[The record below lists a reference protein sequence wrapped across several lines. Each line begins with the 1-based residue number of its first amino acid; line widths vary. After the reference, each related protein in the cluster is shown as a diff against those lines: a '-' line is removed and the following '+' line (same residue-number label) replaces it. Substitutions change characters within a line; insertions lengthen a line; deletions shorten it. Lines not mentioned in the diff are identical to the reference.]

1 MVSYYEL
8 VFYLGCKYNHFW
20 KGDNNIGF
28 FFGIFSG
35 FFGNGRVVGLSY
47 YGSRNVNGS
56 PTNPRIDFHAPQ
68 GNLKLFWILSICTD
82 KCYIF
87 TRSKSYLMRK
97 LFLPLLLLCL
107 VACNKEPKVDYVTD
121 PAKYVDPFIGTG
133 GHGHTFPGATVP
145 FGMVQFSPDTRMND
159 WDGCSGYHTTDHT
172 ILGFSTTH
180 LSGTGCSDYGDFRF
194 MPIVGEV
201 KLDKGE
207 ADNTVLGYR
216 SVFRHENEDAKA
228 GYYSVLLDDYSTKV
242 ELTTGDRVG
251 MMRCTF
257 PKSDNAHFFL
267 DMVEGVNDEFVYEA
281 NLRIV
286 GDNAISGFRRTR
298 DWAREQYL
306 YFYAEFSKP
315 FKGYALYN
323 KGEQTEGDFVE
334 SDNLKAAFDFDTE
347 DGEQIVMRIA
357 LSAVDV
363 EGAKINLKAEL
374 AENDFDF
381 DALKQKAYDKWNK
394 ELKRYEVSDPNES
407 NKTVF
412 YTALYHCMIA
422 PNLYSDADGRY
433 RAHDL
438 KVYKSER
445 PVYTVFSLWDTFR
458 SLHPLFSLM
467 QRERTLDFINTFI
480 NKYETNPHHMLPIW
494 ELAANETYCMIG
506 NHAIPVIAD
515 AYFAGIRDFDTE
527 KALEAMVASSKD
539 DFRGM
544 GAYMTYG
551 YIPIEVEGEA
561 TSKTLE
567 YAYDDWCVARMA
579 EDMGKTEIA
588 KEFYARAQSYKNIYN
603 PENQFFQGRRN
614 GGWMR
619 PFDPAQV
626 NFTLTEA
633 NSYQYGFFVPQ
644 DVNGH
649 IDLMGGP
656 NSYEAKLDALFNAP
670 SDLTGREQPDI
681 TGLIGQYAH
690 GNEPSHNTVYM
701 YNFVGQPTKTQNYV
715 KQVMDDFYTDRRDGY
730 AGNEDC
736 GQMSAW
742 GVLSSIGFYPATPAS
757 GYYVLGLPRFERTR
771 LTFENGK
778 QLEVIAKDLSDK
790 NCYVKS
796 VNLNGKDL
804 ERSYITF
811 NEVYNGGTLE
821 FTMTDK
827 PDSKWATQPE
837 NCPVMRIPGEQI
849 VIVPTINANSDTFF
863 DSLMVSMNHPVEG
876 AKIYYTLDGS
886 DPREK
891 GQLYEKP
898 LCLKENTTMRAAA
911 EQEDRWSLP
920 IDAKYYLIDARHS
933 VKLDNPYNEQYSAG
947 GLKALIDHQR
957 GGENFRTGSWQG
969 YYGVDLIATVDL
981 GQAKKINRLAGSFL
995 QEVYSWIWMPT
1006 EVEYFISDDGKN
1018 FRSVGKVKNNV
1029 PIDADGAFIQEMEVR
1044 PRTNARYVKMVAK
1057 TIGTCPEGHVGAG
1070 QKAWIFCD
1078 ELVIE

>member
-1 MVSYYEL
+1 M
-8 VFYLGCKYNHFW
+8 K
-20 KGDNNIGF
+20 
-28 FFGIFSG
+28 
-35 FFGNGRVVGLSY
+35 
-47 YGSRNVNGS
+47 
-56 PTNPRIDFHAPQ
+56 
-68 GNLKLFWILSICTD
+68 KLL
-82 KCYIF
+82 
-87 TRSKSYLMRK
+87 
-97 LFLPLLLLCL
+97 LPLMLLALA
-107 VACNKEPKVDYVTD
+107 ACSTQPKADYVTD
-121 PAKYVDPFIGTG
+121 PANYVDPFIGTG

-159 WDGCSGYHTTDHT
+159 WDGCSGYHTSDNT

-194 MPIVGEV
+194 MPFAGEYEYDEFASV
-201 KLDKGE
+201 EKQLYYDSLCSHASFKHEDE
-207 ADNTVLGYR
+207 A
-216 SVFRHENEDAKA
+216 AQA
-228 GYYSVLLDDYSTKV
+228 GYYSVVLDDGVKV

-257 PKSDNAHFFL
+257 PAGEKRHLLL
-267 DMVEGVNDEFVYEA
+267 DLLHGVNDEYVYETDLFFEEGK
-281 NLRIV
+281 NVIQ
-286 GDNAISGFRRTR
+286 GFRRTR
-298 DWAREQYL
+298 DWANDQYL

-315 FKGYALYN
+315 IWYSN
-323 KGEQTEGDFVE
+323 GEIIRIDDSEEGTNSPLTTVFHFMNDDE
-334 SDNLKAAFDFDTE
+334 PL
-347 DGEQIVMRIA
+347 VMRIA

-363 EGAKINLKAEL
+363 EGAKNNLKAEL
-374 AENDFDF
+374 GENNFDF
-381 DALKQKAYDKWNK
+381 DALRQKAYDKWNK
-394 ELKRYEVSDPNES
+394 ELLRYEVSDPNES

-412 YTALYHCMIA
+412 YTALYHCMVA
-422 PNLYSDADGRY
+422 PNLFSDADGRY

-438 KVYKSER
+438 QVYKSER

-515 AYFAGIRDFDTE
+515 AYFTGIRDFDAE

-544 GAYMTYG
+544 GAYMKYG

-561 TSKTLE
+561 VSKTLE

-588 KEFYARAQSYKNIYN
+588 EEFYARAQNYKNIYN

-649 IDLMGGP
+649 VDLMGGW
-656 NSYEAKLDALFNAP
+656 NGYEAKLDGLFNAP
-670 SDLTGREQPDI
+670 SNLTGREQPDI

-701 YNFVGQPTKTQNYV
+701 YNFVGKPTKTQYYV
-715 KQVMDDFYTDRRDGY
+715 KKVMDDFYTDRRDGY

-742 GVLSSIGFYPATPAS
+742 GVLSAMGFYPATPAS

-778 QLEVIAKDLSDK
+778 QFEVVAKGLSNK

-796 VNLNGKDL
+796 VKLNGKPL
-804 ERSYITF
+804 ERSYVTF
-811 NEVYNGGTLE
+811 EEVFNGGTLE

-827 PDSKWATQPE
+827 NNSPWATQPE
-837 NCPVMRIPGEQI
+837 NCPVMRIPSEQI
-849 VIVPTINANSDTFF
+849 VIVPTVNANSDTFF
-863 DSLMVSMNHPVEG
+863 DSIMVSMSHPVEG
-876 AKIYYTLDGS
+876 VKIYYTLDGTEPS
-886 DPREK
+886 DSAL
-891 GQLYEKP
+891 LYEKP
-898 LCLKENTTMRAAA
+898 ICLKEATDIRAAA
-911 EQEDRWSLP
+911 LQDGRWSLP
-920 IDAKYYLIDARHS
+920 IDAHYYLIDARHS
-933 VKLDNPYNEQYSAG
+933 VKLENKYNEQYEAG

-969 YYGVDLIATVDL
+969 YYGVDLVATVDL
-981 GQAKKINRLAGSFL
+981 GVSKRINRLAGSFL
-995 QEVYSWIWMPT
+995 QEIYSWIWMPT
-1006 EVEYFISDDGKN
+1006 EVEYFVSDDGRN
-1018 FRSVGKVKNNV
+1018 FRSVGKVKNDV
-1029 PIDADGAFIQEMEVR
+1029 PVDADGAFVQEMEVR
-1044 PRTNARYVKMVAK
+1044 PRCNARYVKMVAK

>member
-1 MVSYYEL
+1 M
-8 VFYLGCKYNHFW
+8 K
-20 KGDNNIGF
+20 
-28 FFGIFSG
+28 
-35 FFGNGRVVGLSY
+35 
-47 YGSRNVNGS
+47 
-56 PTNPRIDFHAPQ
+56 
-68 GNLKLFWILSICTD
+68 KLL
-82 KCYIF
+82 
-87 TRSKSYLMRK
+87 
-97 LFLPLLLLCL
+97 LPLMLLALA
-107 VACNKEPKVDYVTD
+107 ACSTQPKADYVTD
-121 PAKYVDPFIGTG
+121 PANYVDPFIGTG

-159 WDGCSGYHTTDHT
+159 WDGCSGYHTSDHT

-194 MPIVGEV
+194 MPFAGEYEYDEFASV
-201 KLDKGE
+201 EKQLYYDSLCSHASFKHEDE
-207 ADNTVLGYR
+207 A
-216 SVFRHENEDAKA
+216 AQA
-228 GYYSVLLDDYSTKV
+228 GYYSVVLDDGVKV

-257 PKSDNAHFFL
+257 PAGEKRHLLL
-267 DMVEGVNDEFVYEA
+267 DLLHGVNDEYVYETDLFFEEGK
-281 NLRIV
+281 NVIQ
-286 GDNAISGFRRTR
+286 GFRRTR
-298 DWAREQYL
+298 DWANDQYL

-315 FKGYALYN
+315 IWYSN
-323 KGEQTEGDFVE
+323 GEIIRIDDSEEGTNSPLTTVFHFMNDDE
-334 SDNLKAAFDFDTE
+334 PL
-347 DGEQIVMRIA
+347 VMRIA

-363 EGAKINLKAEL
+363 EGAKNNLKAEL
-374 AENDFDF
+374 GENNFDF
-381 DALKQKAYDKWNK
+381 DALRQKAYDKWNK
-394 ELKRYEVSDPNES
+394 ELLRYEVSDPNES

-412 YTALYHCMIA
+412 YTALYHCMVA
-422 PNLYSDADGRY
+422 PNLFSDADGRY

-438 KVYKSER
+438 QVYKSER

-515 AYFAGIRDFDTE
+515 AYFAGIRDFDAE

-544 GAYMTYG
+544 GAYMKYG

-567 YAYDDWCVARMA
+567 YAYDDWCVARLA
-579 EDMGKTEIA
+579 EALGKTDIA

-649 IDLMGGP
+649 VDLMGGW
-656 NSYEAKLDALFNAP
+656 NGYEAKLDGLFNAP
-670 SDLTGREQPDI
+670 SNLTGREQPDI

-701 YNFVGQPTKTQNYV
+701 YNFVGKPTKTQYYV
-715 KQVMDDFYTDRRDGY
+715 KKVMDDFYTDRRDGY

-742 GVLSSIGFYPATPAS
+742 GVLSAMGFYPATPAS

-778 QLEVIAKDLSDK
+778 QFEVVAKGLSNK

-796 VNLNGKDL
+796 VKLNGKPL
-804 ERSYITF
+804 ERSYVTF
-811 NEVYNGGTLE
+811 EEVFNGGTLE

-827 PDSKWATQPE
+827 NNSPWATQPE
-837 NCPVMRIPGEQI
+837 NCPVMRIPSEQI
-849 VIVPTINANSDTFF
+849 VIVPTVNANSDTFF
-863 DSLMVSMNHPVEG
+863 DSIMVSMSHPVEG
-876 AKIYYTLDGS
+876 VKIYYTLDGTEPS
-886 DPREK
+886 DSAL
-891 GQLYEKP
+891 LYEKP
-898 LCLKENTTMRAAA
+898 ICLKEATDIRAAA
-911 EQEDRWSLP
+911 LQDGRWSLP
-920 IDAKYYLIDARHS
+920 IDAHYYLIDARHS
-933 VKLDNPYNEQYSAG
+933 VKLENKYNEQYEAG

-969 YYGVDLIATVDL
+969 YYGVDLVATVDL
-981 GQAKKINRLAGSFL
+981 GVSKRLNRLAGSFL
-995 QEVYSWIWMPT
+995 QEIYSWIWMPT
-1006 EVEYFISDDGKN
+1006 EVEYFVSDDGRN
-1018 FRSVGKVKNNV
+1018 FRSVGKVKNDV
-1029 PIDADGAFIQEMEVR
+1029 PVDADGAFVQEMEVR
-1044 PRTNARYVKMVAK
+1044 PRCNARYVKMVAK

>member
-1 MVSYYEL
+1 M
-8 VFYLGCKYNHFW
+8 K
-20 KGDNNIGF
+20 
-28 FFGIFSG
+28 
-35 FFGNGRVVGLSY
+35 
-47 YGSRNVNGS
+47 
-56 PTNPRIDFHAPQ
+56 
-68 GNLKLFWILSICTD
+68 KLL
-82 KCYIF
+82 
-87 TRSKSYLMRK
+87 
-97 LFLPLLLLCL
+97 LPLMLLALA
-107 VACNKEPKVDYVTD
+107 ACSTQPKADYVTD
-121 PAKYVDPFIGTG
+121 PANYVDPFIGTG

-145 FGMVQFSPDTRMND
+145 FGMMQFSPDTRMND
-159 WDGCSGYHTTDHT
+159 WDGCSGYHTSDNT

-194 MPIVGEV
+194 MPFTEEF
-201 KLDKGE
+201 KLDWDLPDIAAYERCDSLYSHAGFKHEDEE
-207 ADNTVLGYR
+207 AQ
-216 SVFRHENEDAKA
+216 A
-228 GYYSVLLDDYSTKV
+228 GYYSVVLDDSVKV

-257 PKSDNAHFFL
+257 PKGKLGRLML
-267 DMVEGVNDEFVYEA
+267 DMEHGVNDEYVYETEL
-281 NLRIV
+281 NVVNDRI
-286 GDNAISGFRRTR
+286 ISGFRRTR
-298 DWAREQYL
+298 DWANDQYL

-315 FKGYALYN
+315 FVFNEDEIQPWICYQYDGP
-323 KGEQTEGDFVE
+323 FVE
-334 SDNLKAAFDFDTE
+334 GKPLPNRRPMKAYFMFPE
-347 DGEQIVMRIA
+347 SNGEITMRIA

-363 EGAKINLKAEL
+363 EGAKNNLKAEL
-374 AENDFDF
+374 ADGDFDF
-381 DALKQKAYDKWNK
+381 DALKQKAYDKWNA
-394 ELKRYEVSDPNES
+394 EMKRYEVSDPNES

-412 YTALYHCMIA
+412 YTALYHCMVA
-422 PNLYSDADGRY
+422 PNLFSDADGRY

-438 KVYKSER
+438 QVYKSER

-515 AYFAGIRDFDTE
+515 AYFAGIRDFDAE

-544 GAYMTYG
+544 GAYMKYG

-567 YAYDDWCVARMA
+567 YAYDDWCVARLA
-579 EDMGKTEIA
+579 EALGKTDIA

-649 IDLMGGP
+649 VDLMGGW
-656 NSYEAKLDALFNAP
+656 NGYEAKLDGLFNAP
-670 SDLTGREQPDI
+670 SNLTGREQPDI

-701 YNFVGQPTKTQNYV
+701 YNFVGKPTQTQYYV
-715 KQVMDDFYTDRRDGY
+715 KKVMDDFYTDRRDGY

-742 GVLSSIGFYPATPAS
+742 GVLSAMGFYPATPAS

-778 QLEVIAKDLSDK
+778 QFEVVAKGLSNK

-796 VNLNGKDL
+796 VKLNGKPL
-804 ERSYITF
+804 ERSYVTF
-811 NEVYNGGTLE
+811 EEVFNGGTLE

-827 PDSKWATQPE
+827 NNSPWATQPE
-837 NCPVMRIPGEQI
+837 NCPVMRIPSEQI
-849 VIVPTINANSDTFF
+849 VIVPTVNANSDTFF
-863 DSLMVSMNHPVEG
+863 DSIMVSMSHPVEG
-876 AKIYYTLDGS
+876 VKIYYTLDGTEPS
-886 DPREK
+886 DSAL
-891 GQLYEKP
+891 LYEKP
-898 LCLKENTTMRAAA
+898 ICLKEATDIRAAA
-911 EQEDRWSLP
+911 LQDGRWSLP
-920 IDAKYYLIDARHS
+920 IDAHYYLIDARHS
-933 VKLDNPYNEQYSAG
+933 VKLENKYNEQYEAG

-969 YYGVDLIATVDL
+969 YYGVDLVATVDL
-981 GQAKKINRLAGSFL
+981 GVSKRLNRLAGSFL
-995 QEVYSWIWMPT
+995 QEIYSWIWMPT
-1006 EVEYFISDDGKN
+1006 EVEYFVSDDGRN
-1018 FRSVGKVKNNV
+1018 FRSVGKVKNDV
-1029 PIDADGAFIQEMEVR
+1029 PVDADGAFVQEMEVR
-1044 PRTNARYVKMVAK
+1044 PRCNARYVKMVAK

>member
-1 MVSYYEL
+1 MKKL
-8 VFYLGCKYNHFW
+8 
-20 KGDNNIGF
+20 
-28 FFGIFSG
+28 IF
-35 FFGNGRVVGLSY
+35 
-47 YGSRNVNGS
+47 
-56 PTNPRIDFHAPQ
+56 
-68 GNLKLFWILSICTD
+68 
-82 KCYIF
+82 
-87 TRSKSYLMRK
+87 
-97 LFLPLLLLCL
+97 PLLLFALA
-107 VACNKEPKVDYVTD
+107 ACNTQPKADYVTD
-121 PAKYVDPFIGTG
+121 AAQYVDPFIGTG

-145 FGMVQFSPDTRMND
+145 SGMVQFSPDTRMND
-159 WDGCSGYHTTDHT
+159 WDGCSGYHTSDNT

-194 MPIVGEV
+194 MPVVGEV

-207 ADNTVLGYR
+207 EENTTSGYR
-216 SVFRHENEDAKA
+216 SAFQHENEEAKA
-228 GYYSVLLDDYSTKV
+228 GYYSVLLDDYNTKV

-257 PKSDNAHFFL
+257 PQGAETHMFL
-267 DMVEGVNDEFVYEA
+267 DMVEGVNDEFVYESWLQVE
-281 NLRIV
+281 NE
-286 GDNAISGFRRTR
+286 NAISGFRKTR
-298 DWAREQYL
+298 DWANEQYL

-315 FKGYALYN
+315 IASCSMYENGILLEEESKAQ
-323 KGEQTEGDFVE
+323 GEPV
-334 SDNLKAAFDFDTE
+334 KAYFDFDME
-347 DGEQIVMRIA
+347 DGQPLVMRIA

-363 EGAKINLKAEL
+363 EGAKNNLKAEL
-374 AENDFDF
+374 AEGDFDF
-381 DALKQKAYDKWNK
+381 DALRQKAYDKWNK

-412 YTALYHCMIA
+412 YTALYHTMIA

-480 NKYETNPHHMLPIW
+480 NKYETNPHHLLPIW

-527 KALEAMVASSKD
+527 KALEAMVNSSKM

-544 GAYMTYG
+544 GAYMKYG
-551 YIPIEVEGEA
+551 YIPIEMEGEA

-579 EDMGKTEIA
+579 EAMGKADIA
-588 KEFYARAQSYKNIYN
+588 KEFYARAQAYKNIYN

-614 GGWMR
+614 GGWMK

-644 DVNGH
+644 DINGH
-649 IDLMGGP
+649 IDLMGGWD
-656 NSYEAKLDALFNAP
+656 SYEAKLDALFNAP
-670 SDLTGREQPDI
+670 SNLTGREQPDI

-701 YNFVGQPTKTQNYV
+701 YNFVGKPTKTQKYV

-742 GVLSSIGFYPATPAS
+742 GVFSAMGFYPATPAV
-757 GYYVLGLPRFERTR
+757 GYYVLGLPRFEKTR

-778 QLEVIAKDLSDK
+778 QFEVVAKNLSDR
-790 NCYVKS
+790 NCYVQS
-796 VNLNGKDL
+796 VKLNGKAL

-811 NEVYNGGTLE
+811 EEVYNGGTLE
-821 FTMTDK
+821 FTMTDQ
-827 PDSKWATQPE
+827 PNSTWAMQPE
-837 NCPVMRIPGEQI
+837 NCPTVRIPEESI
-849 VIVPTINANSDTFF
+849 VIVPTINADSDTFF
-863 DSLMVSMNHPVEG
+863 DSLMVSMSHPIEGVE
-876 AKIYYTLDGS
+876 IYYTLDGS
-886 DPREK
+886 DPTEN
-891 GQLYEKP
+891 GLLYEQP
-898 LCLKENTTMRAAA
+898 LCLKENATVRAAA
-911 EQEDRWSLP
+911 KQGDRWSRVM
-920 IDAKYYLIDARHS
+920 DAQYFLIDARHS
-933 VKLDNPYNEQYSAG
+933 VKLENMYNEQYAAG

-957 GGENFRTGSWQG
+957 GGENFRTGTWQG

-981 GQAKKINRLAGSFL
+981 GAPKRINRLAGSFL
-995 QEVYSWIWMPT
+995 QEQKSWIWMPR
-1006 EVEYFISDDGKN
+1006 EVEYFVSDDGKT
-1018 FRSVGKVKNNV
+1018 FRSVGKVKNDLED
-1029 PIDADGAFIQEMEVR
+1029 DADGAFVQEMEVR

-1057 TIGTCPEGHVGAG
+1057 SIGTCPDWHVGAG

>member
-1 MVSYYEL
+1 M
-8 VFYLGCKYNHFW
+8 K
-20 KGDNNIGF
+20 
-28 FFGIFSG
+28 
-35 FFGNGRVVGLSY
+35 
-47 YGSRNVNGS
+47 
-56 PTNPRIDFHAPQ
+56 
-68 GNLKLFWILSICTD
+68 
-82 KCYIF
+82 
-87 TRSKSYLMRK
+87 K
-97 LFLPLLLLCL
+97 LFLPLMLLCFA
-107 VACNKEPKVDYVTD
+107 ACSTEPKADYVAD
-121 PAKYVDPFIGTG
+121 PANYVDPFIGTG

-145 FGMVQFSPDTRMND
+145 FGMVQFSLDTRMND
-159 WDGCSGYHTTDHT
+159 WDGCSGYHTSDHT

-201 KLDKGE
+201 KLDKGDE
-207 ADNTVLGYR
+207 SNTASGYR
-216 SVFRHENEDAKA
+216 SAFQHENEDAKA
-228 GYYSVLLDDYSTKV
+228 GYYAVLLDDYNTKV

-257 PKSDNAHFFL
+257 PKGADAHMFL

-281 NLRIV
+281 NLKVEGEI
-286 GDNAISGFRRTR
+286 AISGFRRTR
-298 DWAREQYL
+298 DWANEQYL

-315 FKGYALYN
+315 FKDYSFFDN
-323 KGEQTEGDFVE
+323 GEKVVADTAA
-334 SDNLKAAFDFDTE
+334 SDKLKACFDFDTAE
-347 DGEQIVMRIA
+347 GEQIVMRIA

-363 EGAKINLKAEL
+363 EGAKNNLKAEL
-374 AENDFDF
+374 AEGDFDF
-381 DALKQKAYDKWNK
+381 DVLKQKAYDKWNK
-394 ELKRYEVSDPNES
+394 EMKRYEVADNNEA

-412 YTALYHCMIA
+412 YSALYHCMVA

-515 AYFAGIRDFDTE
+515 AYFAGIRDFDAE
-527 KALEAMVASSKD
+527 KALEAMVNSSRD

-544 GAYMTYG
+544 GAYMKYG

-561 TSKTLE
+561 VSKTLE

-579 EDMGKTEIA
+579 EALGKTDIA
-588 KEFYARAQSYKNIYN
+588 KEFYARAQNYKNIYN

-614 GGWMR
+614 GGWIR

-649 IDLMGGP
+649 IDLMGG
-656 NSYEAKLDALFNAP
+656 SVDYGAKLDGLFNAP
-670 SDLTGREQPDI
+670 ENLTGRAQPDI

-690 GNEPSHNTVYM
+690 GNEPSHNIVYM
-701 YNFVGQPTKTQNYV
+701 YNFVGQPTKTQHYV
-715 KQVMDDFYTDRRDGY
+715 KKVMDNFYTDRRDGY

-742 GVLSSIGFYPATPAS
+742 GVFSAMGFYPATPGS
-757 GYYVLGLPRFERTR
+757 GYYVLGLPRFQKVR
-771 LTFENGK
+771 LTMENGK
-778 QLEVIAKDLSDK
+778 QFEVVAKNLSAK

-796 VNLNGKDL
+796 VKLNGNPL

-811 NEVYNGGTLE
+811 EEVFNGGVLE
-821 FTMTDK
+821 FTMTDQAN
-827 PDSKWATQPE
+827 STWATQPA
-837 NCPVMRIPGEQI
+837 NCPVMRIPGESI
-849 VIVPTINANSDTFF
+849 VIVPTINTNSDTFF
-863 DSLMVSMNHPVEG
+863 DSLMISMSHPVEG
-876 AKIYYTLDGS
+876 VKIYYTMDGS
-886 DPREK
+886 DPKEN
-891 GQLYEKP
+891 GLLFEQP
-898 LCLKENTTMRAAA
+898 ICLKDNATVRVAAK
-911 EQEDRWSLP
+911 QEERWSNE
-920 IDAKYYLIDARHS
+920 IDAQYYKIDARHS
-933 VKLDNPYNEQYSAG
+933 VKLEHKYNEQYEAG

-981 GQAKKINRLAGSFL
+981 GRSKKINRLAGSFL
-995 QEVYSWIWMPT
+995 QEIYSWIWMPT
-1006 EVEYFISDDGKN
+1006 EVEYFISDDGRN
-1018 FRSVGKVKNNV
+1018 FRSVGKVKNEV

>member
-1 MVSYYEL
+1 MVL
-8 VFYLGCKYNHFW
+8 VLAACT
-20 KGDNNIGF
+20 
-28 FFGIFSG
+28 SQ
-35 FFGNGRVVGLSY
+35 
-47 YGSRNVNGS
+47 
-56 PTNPRIDFHAPQ
+56 PQ
-68 GNLKLFWILSICTD
+68 
-82 KCYIF
+82 
-87 TRSKSYLMRK
+87 
-97 LFLPLLLLCL
+97 
-107 VACNKEPKVDYVTD
+107 ADYVID
-121 PAKYVDPFIGTG
+121 AAQYVDPFIGTG

-194 MPIVGEV
+194 MPFTG
-201 KLDKGE
+201 GMM
-207 ADNTVLGYR
+207 LGCDLPNIDAYKHYD
-216 SVFRHENEDAKA
+216 SLYSHAAFKHEDEDAKA
-228 GYYSVLLDDYSTKV
+228 GYYSVVLDDSVKV

-251 MMRCTF
+251 MMRCTY
-257 PKSDNAHFFL
+257 PKDAGQLLLL
-267 DMVEGVNDEFVYEA
+267 DMWHGVNDEVVYEA
-281 NLRIV
+281 ELNV
-286 GDNAISGFRRTR
+286 ENDHAISGFRRTR
-298 DWAREQYL
+298 DWANDQYL
-306 YFYAEFSKP
+306 YFYAEFSRP
-315 FKGYALYN
+315 FAVQEY
-323 KGEQTEGDFVE
+323 EWPFVIE
-334 SDNLKAAFDFDTE
+334 DDCSLAFDAARNKNEMESKDKVVKAYFLFPYSTDE
-347 DGEQIVMRIA
+347 SLVMRIA

-363 EGAKINLKAEL
+363 EGAKNNLKAEL
-374 AENDFDF
+374 AEGDFDF

-412 YTALYHCMIA
+412 YTALYHTMIA

-467 QRERTLDFINTFI
+467 QRERTLDFIHTFI
-480 NKYETNPHHMLPIW
+480 NKYETNPHHILPVW

-544 GAYMTYG
+544 GAYMKYG
-551 YIPIEVEGEA
+551 YIPIEAEGEA
-561 TSKTLE
+561 VSKTLE

-579 EDMGKTEIA
+579 EDMGKLDIA
-588 KEFYARAQSYKNIYN
+588 KEFYTRAQAYKNLYN
-603 PENQFFQGRRN
+603 PKNQFFQGRRN
-614 GGWMR
+614 GGWMQ

-656 NSYEAKLDALFNAP
+656 IAYEAKLDGLFNAP
-670 SDLTGREQPDI
+670 SNLTGRAQPDI

-690 GNEPSHNTVYM
+690 GNEPSHNTIYM
-701 YNFVGQPTKTQNYV
+701 YNFIGRPTKTQLYV

-730 AGNEDC
+730 SGNEDC

-742 GVLSSIGFYPATPAS
+742 AVFSAMGFYPATPAS

-778 QLEVIAKDLSDK
+778 QFEIIAKNLSEQ

-796 VNLNGKDL
+796 VKLNGKAL
-804 ERSYITF
+804 ERSFVTF
-811 NEVYNGGTLE
+811 DEVFDGGTLE

-827 PDSKWATQPE
+827 PDSEWATQPE
-837 NCPVMRIPGEQI
+837 NCPEVHIYGDPI

-863 DSLMVSMNHPVEG
+863 DSLMVTMNHPYKDVE
-876 AKIYYTLDGS
+876 IYYTLDGS
-886 DPREK
+886 DPKE
-891 GQLYEKP
+891 GGTLYEKP
-898 LCLKENTTMRAAA
+898 ICLKENTMVRAAA
-911 EQEDRWSLP
+911 KNGSSWSRVM
-920 IDAKYYLIDARHS
+920 DAQYYLIDANRS
-933 VKLDNPYNEQYSAG
+933 VKLENMYNEQYAAG
-947 GLKALIDHQR
+947 GLKALIDHLR
-957 GGENFRTGSWQG
+957 GTDNFRTGVWQG
-969 YYGVDLIATVDL
+969 FYGVDLIATVDL
-981 GQAKKINRLAGSFL
+981 GQSKKINRLAGSFL
-995 QEVYSWIWMPT
+995 QEQSSWIWMPR
-1006 EVEYFISDDGKN
+1006 EVEYFVSDDGKN
-1018 FRSVGKVKNNV
+1018 FRSVGKVKNT
-1029 PIDADGAFIQEMEVR
+1029 IDDDEDDAVTMEMAVR

-1057 TIGTCPEGHVGAG
+1057 SIGTCPDWHVGAG

>member
-1 MVSYYEL
+1 M
-8 VFYLGCKYNHFW
+8 K
-20 KGDNNIGF
+20 
-28 FFGIFSG
+28 
-35 FFGNGRVVGLSY
+35 
-47 YGSRNVNGS
+47 
-56 PTNPRIDFHAPQ
+56 
-68 GNLKLFWILSICTD
+68 
-82 KCYIF
+82 
-87 TRSKSYLMRK
+87 K
-97 LFLPLLLLCL
+97 LFLPLLLLAL
-107 VACNKEPKVDYVTD
+107 AACNTEPKADYVTD
-121 PAKYVDPFIGTG
+121 PASCVDPFIGTG

-159 WDGCSGYHTTDHT
+159 WDGCSGYHTTDNT

-201 KLDKGE
+201 KTDKGE
-207 ADNTVLGYR
+207 EENTASGYR
-216 SVFRHENEDAKA
+216 SAFQHENEDAKA
-228 GYYSVLLDDYSTKV
+228 GYYSVLLDDYNTKV

-257 PKSDNAHFFL
+257 PQGADAHLLL
-267 DMVEGVNDEFVYEA
+267 DMVEGVNDEFVYESW
-281 NLRIV
+281 LQMESE
-286 GDNAISGFRRTR
+286 NAISGFRKTR
-298 DWAREQYL
+298 DWANEQYL

-315 FKGYALYN
+315 FKSHSFINMNDAVEGARVE
-323 KGEQTEGDFVE
+323 GEQV
-334 SDNLKAAFDFDTE
+334 KAWFDFDAE
-347 DGEQIVMRIA
+347 DNEPLVMRVA
-357 LSAVDV
+357 LSAVDA
-363 EGAKINLKAEL
+363 EGAKNNLNAEL

-381 DALKQKAYDKWNK
+381 DALRQKAYDKWNT
-394 ELKRYEVSDPNES
+394 ELKRYEVSDPNEA

-480 NKYETNPHHMLPIW
+480 NKYETNPHHLLPIW

-527 KALEAMVASSKD
+527 KALEAMVNSSRM

-544 GAYMTYG
+544 GAYMKYG

-579 EDMGKTEIA
+579 EDMGKTDIA
-588 KEFYARAQSYKNIYN
+588 KEFYARAQAYKNIYN

-614 GGWMR
+614 GGWMQ

-649 IDLMGGP
+649 IDLMGGWDA
-656 NSYEAKLDALFNAP
+656 YEAKLDGLFNAS

-701 YNFVGQPTKTQNYV
+701 YNFVGKPTKTQYYV
-715 KQVMDDFYTDRRDGY
+715 KKVMDDFYTDRRDGY

-742 GVLSSIGFYPATPAS
+742 GVFSAMGFYPATPAA

-778 QLEVIAKDLSDK
+778 QFEIIAKNLSEK

-796 VNLNGKDL
+796 VKLNGQPL
-804 ERSYITF
+804 ERSFITF
-811 NEVYNGGTLE
+811 DEVHDGGTLE
-821 FTMTDK
+821 FTMTDQ
-827 PDSKWATQPE
+827 PNSTWATQPE
-837 NCPVMRIPGEQI
+837 NCSVVRIEKEQI

-863 DSLMVSMNHPVEG
+863 DSLMVSMKHPVEG
-876 AKIYYTLDGS
+876 VEIYYTLDGN
-886 DPREK
+886 DPTEN
-891 GQLYEKP
+891 GMLYEQP
-898 LCLKENTTMRAAA
+898 LCVKENTIVRAAA
-911 EQEDRWSLP
+911 KQGDNWSRVM
-920 IDAKYYLIDARHS
+920 DANYYLIDANHS
-933 VKLDNPYNEQYSAG
+933 VKLENMYNEQYAAG
-947 GLKALIDHQR
+947 GMKALIDHQR

-981 GQAKKINRLAGSFL
+981 GVSKRINRLAGSFL
-995 QEVYSWIWMPT
+995 QEQRSWIWMPR
-1006 EVEYFISDDGKN
+1006 EVEYFVSDDGKK
-1018 FRSVGKVKNNV
+1018 FRSVGKAWNYVDDDEE
-1029 PIDADGAFIQEMEVR
+1029 DAVIQEMAVR

-1057 TIGTCPEGHVGAG
+1057 SIGTCPDWHVGAG
-1070 QKAWIFCD
+1070 QPAWIFCD
-1078 ELVIE
+1078 EFVIE

>member
-1 MVSYYEL
+1 M
-8 VFYLGCKYNHFW
+8 K
-20 KGDNNIGF
+20 
-28 FFGIFSG
+28 
-35 FFGNGRVVGLSY
+35 
-47 YGSRNVNGS
+47 
-56 PTNPRIDFHAPQ
+56 
-68 GNLKLFWILSICTD
+68 
-82 KCYIF
+82 
-87 TRSKSYLMRK
+87 K

-107 VACNKEPKVDYVTD
+107 AACSTEPKADYVAD
-121 PAKYVDPFIGTG
+121 PANYVDPFIGTG

-159 WDGCSGYHTTDHT
+159 WDGCSGYHTSDNT

-201 KLDKGE
+201 KLDKGD
-207 ADNTVLGYR
+207 ANNTASGYR
-216 SVFRHENEDAKA
+216 SAFRHENEDAKA
-228 GYYSVLLDDYSTKV
+228 GYYAVLLDDYNTKV
-242 ELTTGDRVG
+242 ELTTGDRIG

-257 PKSDNAHFFL
+257 PKSEEAHLFL

-281 NLRIV
+281 NLTV
-286 GDNAISGFRRTR
+286 ESETAISGFRRTR
-298 DWAREQYL
+298 DWAKEQYL

-315 FKGYALYN
+315 FNSCALYD
-323 KGEQTEGDFVE
+323 KGERVEDAYIE
-334 SDNLKAAFDFDTE
+334 SDNLKACFNFDTE
-347 DGEQIVMRIA
+347 EGEQITMRIA

-363 EGAKINLKAEL
+363 EGAKNNLKAEL
-374 AENDFDF
+374 ADGDFDF
-381 DALKQKAYDKWNK
+381 DALKQKAFDKWNT
-394 ELKRYEVSDPNES
+394 EMKRYAVADPNES

-412 YTALYHCMIA
+412 YSALYHCMVA
-422 PNLYSDADGRY
+422 PNLFSDADGRY

-438 KVYKSER
+438 KIYKSER

-480 NKYETNPHHMLPIW
+480 NKYETNPHHILPIW

-515 AYFAGIRDFDTE
+515 AYFAGIRDFDTK
-527 KALEAMVASSKD
+527 KALEAMVASQKD

-544 GAYMTYG
+544 SAYMKYG
-551 YIPIEVEGEA
+551 YIPIETEGEA
-561 TSKTLE
+561 VSKTLE

-579 EDMGKTEIA
+579 EDMGETEIA
-588 KEFYARAQSYKNIYN
+588 KEFYARAQAYKNIYN

-614 GGWMR
+614 GGWAR

-649 IDLMGGP
+649 IDLMGGWTA
-656 NSYEAKLDALFNAP
+656 YEAKLDALFNAP
-670 SDLTGREQPDI
+670 SNLTGRVQPDI

-701 YNFVGQPTKTQNYV
+701 YNFVGQPMKTQKYV

-730 AGNEDC
+730 CGNEDC

-742 GVLSSIGFYPATPAS
+742 AVFSCMGFYPATPAS
-757 GYYVLGLPRFERTR
+757 GYYVLGLPRFENLK

-778 QLEVIAKDLSDK
+778 QFEVVAKGLNDK
-790 NCYVKS
+790 NCYVQS
-796 VNLNGKDL
+796 VKLNGKPL

-811 NEVYNGGTLE
+811 DEVYNGGKLE
-821 FTMTDK
+821 FTMTDQ
-827 PDSKWATQPE
+827 PNSTWATQPE
-837 NCPVMRIPGEQI
+837 NCPVVRIAKDNDI
-849 VIVPTINANSDTFF
+849 IIVPTINANSDTFF
-863 DSLMVSMNHPVEG
+863 DSLMVSMSHPIEGVEL
-876 AKIYYTLDGS
+876 YYTTDGS
-886 DPREK
+886 DPKESGK
-891 GQLYEKP
+891 LYEQP
-898 LCLKENTTMRAAA
+898 LCLKENTLVRAAA
-911 EQEDRWSLP
+911 KQGDHWSLP
-920 IDAKYYLIDARHS
+920 IDAQYYLIDANRS
-933 VKLDNPYNEQYSAG
+933 VKLENMYNEQYSAG
-947 GLKALIDHQR
+947 GVKALIDHLR
-957 GGENFRTGSWQG
+957 GNDNFRTGTWQG

-981 GQAKKINRLAGSFL
+981 GQPKKINRLAGSFL
-995 QEVYSWIWMPT
+995 QEVYSWIWMPR
-1006 EVEYFISDDGKN
+1006 EVEYFVSDDGKN
-1018 FRSVGKVKNNV
+1018 FRSVGKVKNDI
-1029 PIDADGAFIQEMEVR
+1029 PDDADGAYIQEMEVR

>member
-1 MVSYYEL
+1 M
-8 VFYLGCKYNHFW
+8 
-20 KGDNNIGF
+20 
-28 FFGIFSG
+28 
-35 FFGNGRVVGLSY
+35 
-47 YGSRNVNGS
+47 
-56 PTNPRIDFHAPQ
+56 
-68 GNLKLFWILSICTD
+68 
-82 KCYIF
+82 
-87 TRSKSYLMRK
+87 
-97 LFLPLLLLCL
+97 LLLF
-107 VACNKEPKVDYVTD
+107 VACNTQPKADYVTD
-121 PAKYVDPFIGTG
+121 PANYVDPFIGTG

-145 FGMVQFSPDTRMND
+145 FCMVQYSPDTRMND
-159 WDGCSGYHTTDHT
+159 WDGCSGYHTTDNT

-194 MPIVGEV
+194 MPFAGEY
-201 KLDKGE
+201 KNDFDPSEKE
-207 ADNTVLGYR
+207 SRYYD
-216 SVFRHENEDAKA
+216 SVYGHATFKHENEDAQA
-228 GYYSVLLDDYSTKV
+228 GYYSVLLDDGVKV

-251 MMRCTF
+251 MMRCTY
-257 PKSDNAHFFL
+257 PKSSPQHLFL
-267 DMVEGVNDEFVYEA
+267 DMLHGVNDEFVYEQEVNA
-281 NLRIV
+281 EN
-286 GDNAISGFRRTR
+286 DHAISGFRRTR
-298 DWAREQYL
+298 DWANDQYL

-315 FKGYALYN
+315 IGLFTNSEYKSHL
-323 KGEQTEGDFVE
+323 QFTENDE
-334 SDNLKAAFDFDTE
+334 PL
-347 DGEQIVMRIA
+347 VMRIA
-357 LSAVDV
+357 ISAVDV
-363 EGAKINLKAEL
+363 EGAKGNLKAEF

-381 DALKQKAYDKWNK
+381 DALRQKAYDKWNK

-412 YTALYHCMIA
+412 YTALYHTMIA

-438 KVYKSER
+438 KVYTSER

-480 NKYETNPHHMLPIW
+480 NKYETNPHHLLPIW

-527 KALEAMVASSKD
+527 KALEAMVNSSKM

-544 GAYMTYG
+544 GAYMKYG
-551 YIPIEVEGEA
+551 YIPIELEGEA
-561 TSKTLE
+561 VSKTLE

-579 EDMGKTEIA
+579 EAMGKQDIA
-588 KEFYARAQSYKNIYN
+588 DEFYTRAQAYKNIYN

-649 IDLMGGP
+649 IDLMGGRDA
-656 NSYEAKLDALFNAP
+656 YEAKLDGLFNAP
-670 SDLTGREQPDI
+670 SNLTGREQPDI

-701 YNFVGQPTKTQNYV
+701 YNFVGKPTKTQYYV
-715 KQVMDDFYTDRRDGY
+715 KKVMDDFYTDRRDGY

-742 GVLSSIGFYPATPAS
+742 GVLSAMGFYPATPAV
-757 GYYVLGLPRFERTR
+757 GYYVLGLPRFERVR

-778 QLEVIAKDLSDK
+778 QFEVIAKNLSEQ

-796 VNLNGKDL
+796 VKLNGKPL

-811 NEVYNGGTLE
+811 DEVYDGGTLE
-821 FTMTDK
+821 FTMTDQ
-827 PDSKWATQPE
+827 PNSTWATQPE
-837 NCPVMRIPGEQI
+837 NCPVVKIEKNPI
-849 VIVPTINANSDTFF
+849 VIVPTINADSDTFF
-863 DSLMVSMNHPVEG
+863 DSIMVSMSHPFEGVE
-876 AKIYYTLDGS
+876 IYYTLDGS
-886 DPREK
+886 EPTEN
-891 GQLYEKP
+891 GQLYEQP
-898 LCLKENTTMRAAA
+898 LCLKENTLVRAAA
-911 EQEDRWSLP
+911 KQGDRWSRVM
-920 IDAKYYLIDARHS
+920 DAQYYLIDANRS
-933 VKLDNPYNEQYSAG
+933 VKLENMYNEQYAAG
-947 GLKALIDHQR
+947 GLKALIDHLR
-957 GGENFRTGSWQG
+957 GTDNFRTGAWQG
-969 YYGVDLIATVDL
+969 YYGVDLIATIDL
-981 GQAKKINRLAGSFL
+981 GQPKRINRLAGSFL
-995 QEVYSWIWMPT
+995 QEAYSWIWMPR
-1006 EVEYFISDDGKN
+1006 EVEYFVSDDGKN
-1018 FRSVGKVKNNV
+1018 FRSVGKVKNDI
-1029 PIDADGAFIQEMEVR
+1029 PEDADGAFIQEMAVR

>member
-1 MVSYYEL
+1 M
-8 VFYLGCKYNHFW
+8 K
-20 KGDNNIGF
+20 
-28 FFGIFSG
+28 
-35 FFGNGRVVGLSY
+35 
-47 YGSRNVNGS
+47 
-56 PTNPRIDFHAPQ
+56 
-68 GNLKLFWILSICTD
+68 
-82 KCYIF
+82 
-87 TRSKSYLMRK
+87 K
-97 LFLPLLLLCL
+97 LFLPLLLLAL
-107 VACNKEPKVDYVTD
+107 AACNTEPKADYVTD
-121 PAKYVDPFIGTG
+121 PASCVDPFIGTG

-159 WDGCSGYHTTDHT
+159 WDGCSGYHTTDNT

-201 KLDKGE
+201 KTDKGE
-207 ADNTVLGYR
+207 EENTASGYR
-216 SVFRHENEDAKA
+216 SAFQHENEDAMA
-228 GYYSVLLDDYSTKV
+228 GYYSVLLDDYNTKV

-257 PKSDNAHFFL
+257 PQGADAHLLL
-267 DMVEGVNDEFVYEA
+267 DMVEGVNDEFVYESW
-281 NLRIV
+281 LQMESE
-286 GDNAISGFRRTR
+286 NAISGFRKTR
-298 DWAREQYL
+298 DWANEQYL

-315 FKGYALYN
+315 FKSHSFINMNDAVEGARVE
-323 KGEQTEGDFVE
+323 GEQV
-334 SDNLKAAFDFDTE
+334 KAWFDFDAE
-347 DGEQIVMRIA
+347 DNEPLVMRVA
-357 LSAVDV
+357 LSAVDA
-363 EGAKINLKAEL
+363 EGAKNNLNAEL

-381 DALKQKAYDKWNK
+381 DALRQKAYDKWNT
-394 ELKRYEVSDPNES
+394 ELKRYEVSDPNEA

-480 NKYETNPHHMLPIW
+480 NKYETNPHHLLPIW

-527 KALEAMVASSKD
+527 KALEAMVNSSRM

-544 GAYMTYG
+544 GAYMKYG

-579 EDMGKTEIA
+579 EDMGKTDIA
-588 KEFYARAQSYKNIYN
+588 KEFYARAQAYKNIYN

-614 GGWMR
+614 GGWMQ

-649 IDLMGGP
+649 IDLMGGWDA
-656 NSYEAKLDALFNAP
+656 YEAKLDGLFNAS

-701 YNFVGQPTKTQNYV
+701 YNFVGKPTKTQYYV
-715 KQVMDDFYTDRRDGY
+715 KKVMDDFYTDRRDGY

-742 GVLSSIGFYPATPAS
+742 GVFSAMGFYPATPAA

-778 QLEVIAKDLSDK
+778 QFEIIAKNLSEK

-796 VNLNGKDL
+796 VKLNGQPL
-804 ERSYITF
+804 ERSFITF
-811 NEVYNGGTLE
+811 DEVHDGGTLE
-821 FTMTDK
+821 FTMTDQ
-827 PDSKWATQPE
+827 PNSTWATQPE
-837 NCPVMRIPGEQI
+837 NCPVVRIEKEQI

-863 DSLMVSMNHPVEG
+863 DSLMVSMKHPVEG
-876 AKIYYTLDGS
+876 VEIYYTLDGN
-886 DPREK
+886 DPTET
-891 GQLYEKP
+891 GMLYEQP
-898 LCLKENTTMRAAA
+898 FCVKENTIVRAAA
-911 EQEDRWSLP
+911 KQGDNWSRVM
-920 IDAKYYLIDARHS
+920 DANYYLIDANHS
-933 VKLDNPYNEQYSAG
+933 VKLENMYNEQYAAG
-947 GLKALIDHQR
+947 GMKALIDHQR

-981 GQAKKINRLAGSFL
+981 GVSKRINRLAGSFL
-995 QEVYSWIWMPT
+995 QEQRSWIWMPR
-1006 EVEYFISDDGKN
+1006 EVEYFVSDDGKK
-1018 FRSVGKVKNNV
+1018 FRSVGKAWNYVDEDDE
-1029 PIDADGAFIQEMEVR
+1029 DAVIQEMAVR

-1057 TIGTCPEGHVGAG
+1057 SIGTCPDWHVGAG
-1070 QKAWIFCD
+1070 QPAWIFCD
-1078 ELVIE
+1078 EFVIE

>member
-1 MVSYYEL
+1 M
-8 VFYLGCKYNHFW
+8 K
-20 KGDNNIGF
+20 
-28 FFGIFSG
+28 
-35 FFGNGRVVGLSY
+35 
-47 YGSRNVNGS
+47 
-56 PTNPRIDFHAPQ
+56 
-68 GNLKLFWILSICTD
+68 KLL
-82 KCYIF
+82 
-87 TRSKSYLMRK
+87 
-97 LFLPLLLLCL
+97 LPLMLLALA
-107 VACNKEPKVDYVTD
+107 ACSTQPKADYVTD
-121 PAKYVDPFIGTG
+121 PANYVDPFIGTG

-159 WDGCSGYHTTDHT
+159 WDGCSGYHTSDNT

-194 MPIVGEV
+194 MPFTEEF
-201 KLDKGE
+201 KLDWDLPDIAAYERCDSLYSHAGFKHEDEE
-207 ADNTVLGYR
+207 AQ
-216 SVFRHENEDAKA
+216 A
-228 GYYSVLLDDYSTKV
+228 GYYSVVLDDSVKV

-257 PKSDNAHFFL
+257 PKGKLGRLML
-267 DMVEGVNDEFVYEA
+267 DMEHGVNDEYVYETEL
-281 NLRIV
+281 NVVNDRI
-286 GDNAISGFRRTR
+286 ISGFRRTR
-298 DWAREQYL
+298 DWANDQYL

-315 FKGYALYN
+315 FVFNEDEIQPWICYQYDGP
-323 KGEQTEGDFVE
+323 FVE
-334 SDNLKAAFDFDTE
+334 GKPLPNRRPMKAYFMFPE
-347 DGEQIVMRIA
+347 SNGEITMRIA

-363 EGAKINLKAEL
+363 EGAKNNLKAEL
-374 AENDFDF
+374 ADGDFDF
-381 DALKQKAYDKWNK
+381 DALKQKAYDKWNA
-394 ELKRYEVSDPNES
+394 EMKRYEVSDPNES

-412 YTALYHCMIA
+412 YTALYHCMVA
-422 PNLYSDADGRY
+422 PNLFSDADGRY

-438 KVYKSER
+438 QVYKSER

-515 AYFAGIRDFDTE
+515 AYFAGIRDFDAE

-544 GAYMTYG
+544 GAYMKYG

-567 YAYDDWCVARMA
+567 YAYDDWCVARLA
-579 EDMGKTEIA
+579 EALGKTDIA

-649 IDLMGGP
+649 VDLMGGW
-656 NSYEAKLDALFNAP
+656 NGYEAKLDGLFNAP
-670 SDLTGREQPDI
+670 SNLTGREQPDI

-701 YNFVGQPTKTQNYV
+701 YNFVGKPTKTQYYV
-715 KQVMDDFYTDRRDGY
+715 KKVMDDFYTDRRDGY

-742 GVLSSIGFYPATPAS
+742 GVLSAMGFYPATPAS

-778 QLEVIAKDLSDK
+778 QFEVVAKGLSNK

-796 VNLNGKDL
+796 VKLNGKPL
-804 ERSYITF
+804 ERSYVTF
-811 NEVYNGGTLE
+811 EEVFNGGTLE

-827 PDSKWATQPE
+827 NNSPWATQPE
-837 NCPVMRIPGEQI
+837 NCPVMRIPSEQI
-849 VIVPTINANSDTFF
+849 VIVPTVNANSDTFF
-863 DSLMVSMNHPVEG
+863 DSIMVSMSHPVEG
-876 AKIYYTLDGS
+876 VKIYYTLDGTEPS
-886 DPREK
+886 DSAL
-891 GQLYEKP
+891 LYEKP
-898 LCLKENTTMRAAA
+898 ICLKEATDIRAAA
-911 EQEDRWSLP
+911 LQDGRWSLP
-920 IDAKYYLIDARHS
+920 IDAHYYLIDARHS
-933 VKLDNPYNEQYSAG
+933 VKLENKYNEQYEAG

-969 YYGVDLIATVDL
+969 YYGVDLVATVDL
-981 GQAKKINRLAGSFL
+981 GVSKRLNRLAGSFL
-995 QEVYSWIWMPT
+995 QEIYSWIWMPT
-1006 EVEYFISDDGKN
+1006 EVEYFVSDDGRN
-1018 FRSVGKVKNNV
+1018 FRSVGKVKNDV
-1029 PIDADGAFIQEMEVR
+1029 PVDADGAFVQEMEVR
-1044 PRTNARYVKMVAK
+1044 PRCNARYVKMVAK

>member
-1 MVSYYEL
+1 MKRL
-8 VFYLGCKYNHFW
+8 
-20 KGDNNIGF
+20 I
-28 FFGIFSG
+28 
-35 FFGNGRVVGLSY
+35 
-47 YGSRNVNGS
+47 
-56 PTNPRIDFHAPQ
+56 
-68 GNLKLFWILSICTD
+68 
-82 KCYIF
+82 
-87 TRSKSYLMRK
+87 
-97 LFLPLLLLCL
+97 LPLIMLCFA
-107 VACNKEPKVDYVTD
+107 ACSTEPKADYVTD
-121 PAKYVDPFIGTG
+121 PASYVDPFIGTG

-159 WDGCSGYHTTDHT
+159 WDGCSGYHTTDNT

-201 KLDKGE
+201 LLDKGSQ
-207 ADNTVLGYR
+207 DTTSTGYR
-216 SVFRHENEDAKA
+216 SAFKHENEDAKA
-228 GYYSVLLDDYSTKV
+228 GYYAVLLDDYNTKV
-242 ELTTGDRVG
+242 ELTTGDRIG

-257 PKSDNAHFFL
+257 PTSDNAHMFL
-267 DMVEGVNDEFVYEA
+267 DMVEGVNDE
-281 NLRIV
+281 IV
-286 GDNAISGFRRTR
+286 FESWLKLEGDNAISGFRRTR
-298 DWAREQYL
+298 DWANEQYL

-315 FKGYALYN
+315 FKGHAFYN
-323 KGEQTEGDFVE
+323 NGEKMETDSVASEKV
-334 SDNLKAAFDFDTE
+334 KACFDFDTE
-347 DGEQIVMRIA
+347 EGEPLVMRIA
-357 LSAVDV
+357 ISAVDV
-363 EGAKINLKAEL
+363 EGAKNNLKSEL
-374 AENDFDF
+374 AEGDFDF
-381 DALKQKAYDKWNK
+381 DALCQKAYDKWNT

-412 YTALYHCMIA
+412 YTALYHCMVA
-422 PNLYSDADGRY
+422 PNLYSDADSRY

-438 KVYKSER
+438 KVYHSDR

-480 NKYETNPHHMLPIW
+480 NKYESNPHHMLPIW

-527 KALEAMVASSKD
+527 RALDAMVNSSQE

-544 GAYMTYG
+544 GAYMKYG
-551 YIPIEVEGEA
+551 YIPIEAEGEA
-561 TSKTLE
+561 VSKTLE

-579 EDMGKTEIA
+579 EDMGKLGIA
-588 KEFYARAQSYKNIYN
+588 DTFYARAQSYKNIYN

-649 IDLMGGP
+649 IELMGGSD
-656 NSYEAKLDALFNAP
+656 SYEAKLDGLFNAP
-670 SDLTGREQPDI
+670 SNLTGREQPDI

-701 YNFVGQPTKTQNYV
+701 YNFVGKPTKTQKYV

-742 GVLSSIGFYPATPAS
+742 GVLSCMGFYPATPAS
-757 GYYVLGLPRFERTR
+757 GYYVLGLPRFERMK
-771 LTFENGK
+771 LSFENGK
-778 QLEVIAKDLSDK
+778 QFEVVAKNLSDK
-790 NCYVKS
+790 NCYVQS
-796 VNLNGKDL
+796 VKLNGQPL

-811 NEVYNGGTLE
+811 EEVYNGGTLE

-827 PDSKWATQPE
+827 ADSPWATQPE
-837 NCPVMRIPGEQI
+837 NCPVVRIEKDPI
-849 VIVPTINANSDTFF
+849 VIVPTINAQSDTFF
-863 DSLMVSMNHPVEG
+863 DSLMVSMSHPVEG
-876 AKIYYTLDGS
+876 VKVYYTLDGTEPS
-886 DPREK
+886 E
-891 GQLYEKP
+891 GSLLYEQP
-898 LCLKENTTMRAAA
+898 ICLKQNAMVRAAA
-911 EQEDRWSLP
+911 LQDGRWSQV
-920 IDAKYYLIDARHS
+920 IDAQYYLIDANRS
-933 VKLDNPYNEQYSAG
+933 VKLQNMYNEQYEAG
-947 GLKALIDHQR
+947 GLKALIDHLR
-957 GGENFRTGSWQG
+957 GGENFRTGAWQG

-981 GQAKKINRLAGSFL
+981 AQSKRINRLAGSFL
-995 QEVYSWIWMPT
+995 QEAYSWIWMPT
-1006 EVEYFISDDGKN
+1006 EVEYFVSDDGKD
-1018 FRSVGKVKNNV
+1018 FRSVGKVKNEIPV
-1029 PIDADGAFIQEMEVR
+1029 DADGAFIQEMEVR

-1057 TIGTCPEGHVGAG
+1057 TIGVCPEGHVGAG

>member
-1 MVSYYEL
+1 M
-8 VFYLGCKYNHFW
+8 
-20 KGDNNIGF
+20 
-28 FFGIFSG
+28 
-35 FFGNGRVVGLSY
+35 
-47 YGSRNVNGS
+47 
-56 PTNPRIDFHAPQ
+56 
-68 GNLKLFWILSICTD
+68 
-82 KCYIF
+82 
-87 TRSKSYLMRK
+87 
-97 LFLPLLLLCL
+97 LLALA
-107 VACNKEPKVDYVTD
+107 ACSTQPKADYVTD
-121 PAKYVDPFIGTG
+121 PAHYVDPFIGTG

-159 WDGCSGYHTTDHT
+159 WDGCSGYHTSDHT

-194 MPIVGEV
+194 MPVVGEV
-201 KLDKGE
+201 IFDKGE
-207 ADNTVLGYR
+207 EDKTATGYR
-216 SVFRHENEDAKA
+216 SAFQHENEEAQA
-228 GYYSVLLDDYSTKV
+228 GYYAVLLDDYNTKV
-242 ELTTGDRVG
+242 ELATGDRVG
-251 MMRCTF
+251 MMRCSF
-257 PKSDNAHFFL
+257 PQGADAHMLL
-267 DMVEGVNDEFVYEA
+267 DMVEGVNDEFVYDASLKVEG
-281 NLRIV
+281 N
-286 GDNAISGFRRTR
+286 NAISGFRRTR

-306 YFYAEFSKP
+306 YFYAEFNKP
-315 FKGYALYN
+315 IKDYA
-323 KGEQTEGDFVE
+323 FVTDTVPAAAD
-334 SDNLKAAFDFDTE
+334 SVKAKQVEDDYVKASFDFDAE
-347 DGEQIVMRIA
+347 DGTPLVMRIA

-363 EGAKINLKAEL
+363 EGAKNNLKAEL
-374 AENDFDF
+374 ADGDFDF
-381 DALKQKAYDKWNK
+381 DALRQKAYDKWNK

-412 YTALYHCMIA
+412 YSALYHCMVA
-422 PNLYSDADGRY
+422 PNLFSDVDGRY

-480 NKYETNPHHMLPIW
+480 NKYETNPHHILPVW

-515 AYFAGIRDFDTE
+515 AYFTGIRDFDTE
-527 KALEAMVASSKD
+527 KALEAMVASQKD

-544 GAYMTYG
+544 GAYMKYG
-551 YIPIEVEGEA
+551 YIPIEAEGEA

-579 EDMGKTEIA
+579 EAMGKADIA
-588 KEFYARAQSYKNIYN
+588 KEFYARAQAYKNIFN

-649 IDLMGGP
+649 IALMGGW
-656 NSYEAKLDALFNAP
+656 NEYEAKLDALFNAP
-670 SDLTGREQPDI
+670 SNLTGREQPDI

-701 YNFVGQPTKTQNYV
+701 YNFVGKPTKTQYYV
-715 KQVMDDFYTDRRDGY
+715 KQVMDDFYSDRRDGY
-730 AGNEDC
+730 SGNEDC

-742 GVLSSIGFYPATPAS
+742 AVFSSMGFYPATPAS
-757 GYYVLGLPRFERTR
+757 GYYVLGVPRFERVR
-771 LTFENGK
+771 LTLEDGK
-778 QLEVIAKDLSDK
+778 QFEVIAKGLSNK

-796 VNLNGKDL
+796 VKLNGKTL
-804 ERSYITF
+804 ERSFVTCE
-811 NEVYNGGTLE
+811 EVLNGGTLE

-827 PDSKWATQPE
+827 PDSNWATQPE
-837 NCPVMRIPGEQI
+837 NSPVTRIAADNDI
-849 VIVPTINANSDTFF
+849 VIVPTINAQSDTFF
-863 DSLMVSMNHPVEG
+863 DSLMVSMSHPVEG
-876 AKIYYTLDGS
+876 VKIYYTLDGTEPS
-886 DPREK
+886 DTAL
-891 GQLYEKP
+891 LYEKP
-898 LCLKENTTMRAAA
+898 ICLKGNTVVRAAA
-911 EQEDRWSLP
+911 CQEGRWSKS
-920 IDAKYYLIDARHS
+920 IDAQYYLIDARRS
-933 VKLDNPYNEQYSAG
+933 VKLENKFNEQYEAG
-947 GLKALIDHQR
+947 GPKALIDHLR
-957 GGENFRTGSWQG
+957 GGENFRTGAWQG
-969 YYGVDLIATVDL
+969 YYGVDLVATVDL
-981 GQAKKINRLAGSFL
+981 GVPKRINRMAGSFL

-1006 EVEYFISDDGKN
+1006 EVEYFVSDDGRN
-1018 FRSVGKVKNNV
+1018 FRSVGKVKNEV
-1029 PIDADGAFIQEMEVR
+1029 PIDADGAYIQEMEVR
-1044 PRTNARYVKMVAK
+1044 PYTSARYVKMVAK

>member
-1 MVSYYEL
+1 M
-8 VFYLGCKYNHFW
+8 K
-20 KGDNNIGF
+20 
-28 FFGIFSG
+28 
-35 FFGNGRVVGLSY
+35 
-47 YGSRNVNGS
+47 
-56 PTNPRIDFHAPQ
+56 
-68 GNLKLFWILSICTD
+68 KLL
-82 KCYIF
+82 
-87 TRSKSYLMRK
+87 
-97 LFLPLLLLCL
+97 LPLMLLALA
-107 VACNKEPKVDYVTD
+107 ACSTQPKAEYVTD
-121 PAKYVDPFIGTG
+121 PANYVDPFIGTG

-159 WDGCSGYHTTDHT
+159 WDGCSGYHTSDHT

-194 MPIVGEV
+194 MPVVGEV
-201 KLDKGE
+201 IFDKGE
-207 ADNTVLGYR
+207 EDKTATGYR
-216 SVFRHENEDAKA
+216 SAFQHENEEAQA
-228 GYYSVLLDDYSTKV
+228 GYYAVLLDDYNTKV

-251 MMRCTF
+251 MMRCSF
-257 PKSDNAHFFL
+257 PQGADAHMLL
-267 DMVEGVNDEFVYEA
+267 DMVEGVNDEFVYDASLKVE
-281 NLRIV
+281 
-286 GDNAISGFRRTR
+286 GPNAISGFRRTR

-306 YFYAEFSKP
+306 YFYAEFNKP
-315 FKGYALYN
+315 IKDYA
-323 KGEQTEGDFVE
+323 FVTDTVTAVAD
-334 SDNLKAAFDFDTE
+334 SVKANQVEDDYVKASFDFDAE
-347 DGEQIVMRIA
+347 DGTPLVMRIA

-363 EGAKINLKAEL
+363 EGAKNNMKAEL
-374 AENDFDF
+374 ADGDFDF
-381 DALKQKAYDKWNK
+381 DALRQKAYDKWNK

-412 YTALYHCMIA
+412 YSALYHCMVA
-422 PNLYSDADGRY
+422 PNLFSDVDGRY

-480 NKYETNPHHMLPIW
+480 NKYETNEHHMLPIW

-515 AYFAGIRDFDTE
+515 AYFTGIRDFDTE
-527 KALEAMVASSKD
+527 KALKAMVASSKD

-544 GAYMTYG
+544 GAYMKYG
-551 YIPIEVEGEA
+551 YIPIEAEGEA

-579 EDMGKTEIA
+579 EDMGKADIA
-588 KEFYARAQSYKNIYN
+588 KEFYARAQAYKNIYN

-649 IDLMGGP
+649 IALMGGW
-656 NSYEAKLDALFNAP
+656 NEYEAKLDALFNAP
-670 SDLTGREQPDI
+670 SNLTGREQPDI

-701 YNFVGQPTKTQNYV
+701 YNFVGKPTKTQYYV
-715 KQVMDDFYTDRRDGY
+715 KKVMDDFYSDRRDGY
-730 AGNEDC
+730 SGNEDC

-742 GVLSSIGFYPATPAS
+742 AVFSSMGFYPATPAS

-771 LTFENGK
+771 LTFEDGK
-778 QLEVIAKDLSDK
+778 QFEVIAKGLSNK

-796 VNLNGKDL
+796 VKLNGKTL
-804 ERSYITF
+804 ERSFITCE
-811 NEVYNGGTLE
+811 EVLNGGTLE
-821 FTMTDK
+821 FTMTNQ
-827 PDSKWATQPE
+827 PNSAWATQPE
-837 NCPVMRIPGEQI
+837 NCPVVRIPSESI
-849 VIVPTINANSDTFF
+849 VIVPTINADSDTFF
-863 DSLMVSMNHPVEG
+863 DSLMVSMSHPVEG
-876 AKIYYTLDGS
+876 VKIYYTLDGTMPS
-886 DPREK
+886 DSAL
-891 GQLYEKP
+891 LYEKP
-898 LCLKENTTMRAAA
+898 ICLKGNTVIRAAA
-911 EQEDRWSLP
+911 EQDGRWSNV
-920 IDAKYYLIDARHS
+920 IDAQYYLIDARHS
-933 VKLDNPYNEQYSAG
+933 VKLENKYNEQYEAG
-947 GLKALIDHQR
+947 GLKALIDHKR

-969 YYGVDLIATVDL
+969 YYGVDLVATVDL
-981 GQAKKINRLAGSFL
+981 GVPKRINRLAGSFL
-995 QEVYSWIWMPT
+995 QEIYSWIWMPT
-1006 EVEYFISDDGKN
+1006 EVEYFISDDGRN
-1018 FRSVGKVKNNV
+1018 FRSVGKVKNEV
-1029 PIDADGAFIQEMEVR
+1029 PVDADGAFVQEMEVR
-1044 PRTNARYVKMVAK
+1044 PRTEARYVKMVAK